1 MRQAEIAII
10 RNPTNQRPIEDC
22 AKACTELTTPLRV
35 RNVPKMTNRNVVNT
49 SQTFHTRI
57 MPRFSCIMTEC
68 RNAVPVS
75 QGMSEAFSTGS
86 QDQYPPHPS
95 TAYAQCA
102 PSRIPAD
109 WKHHAIMV
117 QRRVR

>member
-1 MRQAEIAII
+1 MHSM
-10 RNPTNQRPIEDC
+10 
-22 AKACTELTTPLRV
+22 
-35 RNVPKMTNRNVVNT
+35 NVMNT

-57 MPRFSCIMTEC
+57 MPRFSCIITEC

-75 QGMSEAFSTGS
+75 HGISDAFSTGS
-86 QDQYPPHPS
+86 QPQYPPQPS

-102 PSRIPAD
+102 PSRMPML
-109 WKHHAIMV
+109 WKPQAIIV